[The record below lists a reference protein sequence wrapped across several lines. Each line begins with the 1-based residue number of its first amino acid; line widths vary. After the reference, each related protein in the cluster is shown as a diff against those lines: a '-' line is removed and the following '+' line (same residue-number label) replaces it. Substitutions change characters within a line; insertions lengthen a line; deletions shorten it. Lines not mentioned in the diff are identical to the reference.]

1 MFLETVNMI
10 IVGKLDNTI
19 DLAAVGLG
27 NVILIMCVLSTLLGM
42 NTALETMVSQ
52 AHGAGHME
60 LGGEYLN
67 RMRIILTLMFV
78 PLSLFLAFA
87 RPMLVG
93 LG

>member
-1 MFLETVNMI
+1 MI
-10 IVGKLDNTI
+10 IVGKLDNTV

-27 NVILIMCVLSTLLGM
+27 NVILTMCVLSILLGM

-52 AHGAGHME
+52 AHGAGHLQ

-67 RMRIILTLMFV
+67 RMRIILTLTFIPITV
-78 PLSLFLAFA
+78 FLWFA
-87 RPMLVG
+87 KPILIG